1 MKKIKNPNHP
11 KKGSTIRVD
20 PIKYKKDIKSI
31 KVLLANKPMDL
42 ALFTIGINTNLRASD
57 ILQIKVKQVKN
68 LKPMDEIII
77 SKEKKT
83 GKRRKI
89 NLNKACIDA
98 IGGWLV
104 SDAGK
109 KLRDSDFLFTGKRGT
124 VIGVPAVNLKV
135 KRWCAAVRLKGNYGS
150 HTLRKTFGYHKRLAG
165 VNIPTLMVC
174 FNHSNQKQ
182 TLDYL
187 CIQPD
192 EIKNVYEGII

>member
-1 MKKIKNPNHP
+1 
-11 KKGSTIRVD
+11 
-20 PIKYKKDIKSI
+20 
-31 KVLLANKPMDL
+31 MDL

-57 ILQIKVKQVKN
+57 ILQIRVKQVKTC
-68 LKPMDEIII
+68 KPMDEIVIA
-77 SKEKKT
+77 KVKKT

-89 NLNKACIDA
+89 NLNKACIDT

-104 SDAGK
+104 SDAGT
-109 KLRDSDFLFTGKRGT
+109 KLRNNDFLFTGKRGT
-124 VIGVPAVNLKV
+124 VIGVPAVNLKII
-135 KRWCAAVRLKGNYGS
+135 RWCAAIRLKGNFGS

-165 VNIPTLMVC
+165 VDIPTHMVC

-192 EIKNVYEGII
+192 EIKNVYEGVI